1 MGLNMPARTCV
12 FTIVRK
18 FDGKDFRW
26 LTGGEY
32 IQMSGRAGR
41 RGLDDRGIVILMVDE
56 KMEPAVA
63 KGLLKGQADV
73 LNSAFH
79 LTYNMVLNLLRVEG
93 VNPEYMIERSFF
105 QFQQQAGIPQIEAK
119 LVTLQ
124 AESMAIVIRD
134 EETTMEYFDIRSQ
147 LSILAQEIKA
157 IINEP
162 QHCLPFLNPGRLV
175 HIVDGNVDFGWGVII
190 NFQKK
195 SQVVIV
201 PIPIV

>member
-12 FTIVRK
+12 FTNVRK